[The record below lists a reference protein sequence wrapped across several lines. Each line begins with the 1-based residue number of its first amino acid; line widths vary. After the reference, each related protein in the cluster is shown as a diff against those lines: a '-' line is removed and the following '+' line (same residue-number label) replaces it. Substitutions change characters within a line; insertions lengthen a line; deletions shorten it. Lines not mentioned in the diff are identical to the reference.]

1 MSAMP
6 LRAPVHPRPAEDRRA
21 ASPLPRLRIVRA
33 PSPQRTRVP
42 FILFCVT
49 ILVGA
54 LLSALM
60 LNVAMAQSA
69 FTLRNEQIELA
80 RLTQEQQKLE
90 QQVARAASP
99 EVLAGRA
106 RALGMVPAPAPAFL
120 QLADGTIIGE
130 SGPAAR
136 G

>member
-6 LRAPVHPRPAEDRRA
+6 LRAPVHPRLPEVRRA
-21 ASPLPRLRIVRA
+21 TALLPRLRIVRA
-33 PSPQRTRVP
+33 PSAQRTRAP
-42 FILFCVT
+42 FILLCVAV
-49 ILVGA
+49 LVGA
-54 LLSALM
+54 LLAALM

-69 FTLRNEQIELA
+69 FTLRDQQVELA
-80 RLTQEQQKLE
+80 RLTEQQQKVE
-90 QQVARAASP
+90 QQLGRAASP

-106 RALGMVPAPAPAFL
+106 RALGMVPALAPAFI
-120 QLADGTIIGE
+120 QLSDGTIIGE